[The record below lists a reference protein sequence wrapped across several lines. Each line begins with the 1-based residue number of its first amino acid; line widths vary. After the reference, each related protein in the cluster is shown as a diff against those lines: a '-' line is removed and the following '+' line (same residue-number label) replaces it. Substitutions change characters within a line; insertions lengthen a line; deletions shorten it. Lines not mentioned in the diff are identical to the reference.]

1 MNFWWETPKPP
12 LAFTDYLLTTF
23 LAQTPL
29 LEVKSLTN
37 KTHYNAFLSV
47 FKKMKLKA
55 KNIEKLLQ
63 ITLAHFSESS
73 EQFLVTECFLTC
85 S

>member
-12 LAFTDYLLTTF
+12 LAFTDYLLTF

-55 KNIEKLLQ
+55 KNIETLLQ
-63 ITLAHFSESS
+63 IALAHFSESS
-73 EQFLVTECFLTC
+73 EQFLVTECFFTC

>member
-12 LAFTDYLLTTF
+12 LAFTDYLLTF

-47 FKKMKLKA
+47 FKKIKLKA
-55 KNIEKLLQ
+55 KSIDTLLHFA
-63 ITLAHFSESS
+63 LAHFSESS
-73 EQFLVTECFLTC
+73 EQFLVTKCFLTC